1 MKRKLGSS
9 VGLWPRKNRNTSR
22 NLGVTVLKAAG
33 GSTKAVHGS
42 CSRAILRLYMLF
54 KRESRLFRV
63 AYRFMGFSS
72 RALLQEF

>member
-1 MKRKLGSS
+1 M
-9 VGLWPRKNRNTSR
+9 
-22 NLGVTVLKAAG
+22 TVLKAAG